1 MADPL
6 GGFLVEYWYIFL
18 PIAIIYTIWF
28 RNATKKR
35 FNEEQILLE
44 NNLLRGETL
53 IVKSAKDKIKIS
65 FKSDNVFKR

>member
-44 NNLLRGETL
+44 NMGFNRSKKKLNLLRL
-53 IVKSAKDKIKIS
+53 PSKSW
-65 FKSDNVFKR
+65 